1 MLDKQT
7 KKKLRK
13 LANSYRAILQIGK
26 DGLSYNT
33 METLDAALEA
43 HEPVKCKLLKTSPI
57 DVREAAIECAANTHS
72 EVVHV
77 VGHTFVLYRRSKENK
92 LGM

>member
-1 MLDKQT
+1 MVDKQT
-7 KKKLRK
+7 KKQLRK
-13 LANSYRAILQIGK
+13 MANSYRAILQIGK

-43 HEPVKCKLLKTSPI
+43 LELVKCKLFKTSPI

-72 EVVHV
+72 EVIHV